1 LRSDLAE
8 AMKVFQSSRL
18 AGAKILVPVGQLF
31 LSLALYTSK
40 QFSHFKSTFAEY
52 LPDSSTLL
60 QTQPEGLP
68 VFGVVEIFTAW
79 QKYDFEW

>member
-1 LRSDLAE
+1 LRNDLAD

-18 AGAKILVPVGQLF
+18 AGAKSLVPMGQLF

-40 QFSHFKSTFAEY
+40 QFSHFRSTLAEY
-52 LPDSSTLL
+52 LPESSTLL

-68 VFGVVEIFTAW
+68 AFGVVEIFAAW
-79 QKYDFEW
+79 Q